1 MIYCHVMLVN
11 MLQMSGLDS
20 GKGLKYRKD
29 NLVIFSFNIRH
40 MMVQVSKYKQRKYVE
55 LTRDAYMVQI
65 KIEEI

>member
-29 NLVIFSFNIRH
+29 NLVIFSLNIWH
-40 MMVQVSKYKQRKYVE
+40 MVLVNMVQVSRI
-55 LTRDAYMVQI
+55 DDGII
-65 KIEEI
+65 KMQT

>member
-29 NLVIFSFNIRH
+29 NLVIFSFNIH
-40 MMVQVSKYKQRKYVE
+40 MTQGKIDLRNESGRPMKVKVAGEVSEK
-55 LTRDAYMVQI
+55 
-65 KIEEI
+65 